1 MNWREVLRSS
11 LQALQANRVRT
22 LLTALGLVIGNA
34 SVILVVT
41 ISLTSRDYV
50 LEQIR
55 GIGSN
60 LIIAYYEAGNR
71 AGTQVE
77 ADFVKIA
84 DVAAV
89 RTAFPGRISAA
100 TGVMTVYDQMVIQG
114 KVRDVK
120 IIGSDEQ
127 YASVRN
133 LVSVAGR
140 FM

>member
-22 LLTALGLVIGNA
+22 MLTALGLVIGNA

-71 AGTQVE
+71 SGTQVE

-89 RTAFPGRISAA
+89 RNAFPGRIGAA
-100 TGVMTVYDQMVIQG
+100 TGSG
-114 KVRDVK
+114 
-120 IIGSDEQ
+120 GEP
-127 YASVRN
+127 
-133 LVSVAGR
+133 
-140 FM
+140 